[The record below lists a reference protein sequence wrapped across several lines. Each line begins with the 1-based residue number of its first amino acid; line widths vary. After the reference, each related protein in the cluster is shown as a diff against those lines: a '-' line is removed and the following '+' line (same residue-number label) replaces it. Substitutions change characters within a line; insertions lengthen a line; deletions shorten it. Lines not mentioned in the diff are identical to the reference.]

1 MSTPS
6 KASEFVVFGEALT
19 DFIRQPDGQWRAL
32 PGGACWNV
40 ARSAARLGIGT
51 GYAGSIS
58 NDVFGNELR
67 DLSHAAGLDMR
78 YLQQIDKSPLLAM
91 VTSTTPPDYFFVG
104 DDSAD
109 LHFDPQRLPADWLD
123 VAKVL
128 HFGCISLT
136 REPLASRLLAI
147 ATAAAQRGKRIAFD
161 PNWRKLMDQ
170 PGYHVLMRKLL
181 ALAHYVKVSD
191 EDLEKL
197 FPGDGNALAT
207 LQALAPQA
215 EILLTLGAGGMRWI
229 KGAQTVS
236 QDIYRVDV
244 IDTVGCGDASMGG
257 WIASILRQ
265 PDAPVST
272 HLQHAAACAALSAAR
287 AGAYAA
293 TWDEVQALI
302 KA

>member
-1 MSTPS
+1 MSKPI
-6 KASEFVVFGEALT
+6 EFVVFGEALT

-58 NDVFGNELR
+58 SDVFGEELYG
-67 DLSHAAGLDMR
+67 LTQAAGLDMR
-78 YLQQIDKSPLLAM
+78 YLQQVDKSPLLAM
-91 VTSTTPPDYFFVG
+91 VTSTTPPHYFFVG

-109 LHFDPQRLPADWLD
+109 LHFDPSKLPEGWLD
-123 VAKVL
+123 AAKVL

-147 ATAAAQRGKRIAFD
+147 AGEAAQRGKRIAFD

-170 PGYHVLMRKLL
+170 PRYHVLMRKLL
-181 ALAHYVKVSD
+181 ALSHYVKVSD

-229 KGAQTVS
+229 KGEQIVE
-236 QDIYRVDV
+236 QPIYRVEV

-257 WIASILRQ
+257 WIGSILRQ
-265 PDAPVST
+265 PTAPVQT
-272 HLQHAAACAALSAAR
+272 HLHYAAACAALSAAR

-302 KA
+302 NT

>member
-1 MSTPS
+1 MPQPI
-6 KASEFVVFGEALT
+6 EFVVFGEALT

-40 ARSAARLGIGT
+40 ARVGARLGIAT
-51 GYAGSIS
+51 GYAGSVS
-58 NDVFGNELR
+58 RDVFGEELS
-67 DLSHAAGLDMR
+67 LLTQKAGLDMR
-78 YLQQIDKSPLLAM
+78 YLQQVSKSPLLAM

-109 LHFDPQRLPADWLD
+109 LHFDPDKLPAGWMDEARLI
-123 VAKVL
+123 
-128 HFGCISLT
+128 HFGCISLA

-147 ATAAAQRGKRIAFD
+147 AVEGARRGKRIAFD

-170 PGYHVLMRKLL
+170 PDYPVLMRKLM
-181 ALAHYVKVSD
+181 AISHYVKVSD
-191 EDLEKL
+191 EDLDRL
-197 FPGDGNALAT
+197 FPNDPQALAT

-215 EILLTLGAGGMRWI
+215 EILLTR
-229 KGAQTVS
+229 GAQGMSWIHGGQVVEQAVYPVT
-236 QDIYRVDV
+236 V

-257 WIASILRQ
+257 WIASMLRQ
-265 PDAPVST
+265 PDAPARR
-272 HLQHAAACAALSAAR
+272 HLQCAAACAALSAAR

-302 KA
+302 G